1 MLTYRTAN
9 KKCGKF
15 PANLLEEVTWKK
27 LCVDIIGL
35 LKIRRK
41 VKEPLILKFVS
52 TIDPVIGW
60 FEITYCND
68 NKSSMIAIKVETMW
82 LDRYPYPIDVTYD
95 QGVELL
101 GCEFKNTLI

>member
-1 MLTYRTAN
+1 M
-9 KKCGKF
+9 
-15 PANLLEEVTWKK
+15 
-27 LCVDIIGL
+27 
-35 LKIRRK
+35 
-41 VKEPLILKFVS
+41 
-52 TIDPVIGW
+52 IDPVIGW

-101 GCEFKNTLI
+101 GCEFKNTLIEEGYGIKAKPVSPGNPQTHTTIERMFQVLGNIV